1 MNTKS
6 SNTKLYT
13 PDGADAGRGVAREM
27 LGHLRVSVVAT
38 MALAILVS
46 GVYPLVVWGI
56 TRLPGLRSKADGSLV
71 YAADGKT
78 PIAST
83 LIGQNFTD
91 ARYFHPRP
99 SAAGSGYDP
108 TSTGGSNLGP
118 TSAKLLNGTTKP
130 STQPTTAPAAA
141 PAVVVDYDGI
151 KLRTLLYAQD
161 NGIDIAEASQPLR
174 SFQNDKGE
182 YDQARLVM
190 AFNDDKNPLTFRTAA
205 PIPAD
210 AVTASGSGCDPHISV
225 ANAMIQVAR
234 VAKARNLSP
243 DDVRKLV
250 AENTDGRDLG
260 ILGEPGVNVI
270 TLNLGL
276 DTRGGM

>member
-1 MNTKS
+1 
-6 SNTKLYT
+6 
-13 PDGADAGRGVAREM
+13 M
-27 LGHLRVSVVAT
+27 LGHVGVSVVAT
-38 MALAILVS
+38 IVLAVLVC

-56 TRLPGLRSKADGSLV
+56 ARLPGLRQKADGSLV

-78 PIAST
+78 PIASS
-83 LIGQNFTD
+83 LIGQNFSD
-91 ARYFHPRP
+91 SKYFHPRP

-130 STQPTTAPAAA
+130 STQPAMPPAAA

-161 NGIDIAEASQPLR
+161 NGIDIAEASQPLK

-182 YDQARLVM
+182 YDRPRVVM
-190 AFNDDKNPLTFRTAA
+190 AFNDDKSPLTFRTAA
-205 PIPAD
+205 RIPAD

-225 ANAMIQVAR
+225 TNAMIQVAR
-234 VAKARNLSP
+234 VAKARNMNP
-243 DDVRKLV
+243 EDVRRV
-250 AENTDGRDLG
+250 VDASTDGRDLG

-270 TLNLGL
+270 KLNLAL
-276 DTRGGM
+276 DARAGK

>member
-1 MNTKS
+1 MNTQS
-6 SNTKLYT
+6 SNTRSYT
-13 PDGADAGRGVAREM
+13 PDGADADRGIAREM

-56 TRLPGLRSKADGSLV
+56 TRLPGLRNKADGSLV

-78 PIAST
+78 PVASM

-130 STQPTTAPAAA
+130 STQPAA

-161 NGIDIAEASQPLR
+161 NGIDIAEASRPLK
-174 SFQNDKGE
+174 SFQNEKGE

-190 AFNDDKNPLTFRTAA
+190 AFNDDKSPLTFRTAV

-225 ANAMIQVAR
+225 ANAMLQVPR
-234 VAKARNLSP
+234 VAKARGMSP
-243 DDVRKLV
+243 EDVRKLV
-250 AENTDGRDLG
+250 AENTDHRDLG
-260 ILGEPGVNVI
+260 VLGEPAVNVI
-270 TLNLGL
+270 KLNLAL
-276 DTRGGM
+276 IAHGGK

>member
-1 MNTKS
+1 
-6 SNTKLYT
+6 
-13 PDGADAGRGVAREM
+13 M
-27 LGHLRVSVVAT
+27 LGHVGVSVVAT
-38 MALAILVS
+38 IALAVLVC
-46 GVYPLVVWGI
+46 GVYPLLVWGI
-56 TRLPGLRSKADGSLV
+56 TRLPGLKQKADGSLI

-78 PIAST
+78 PVASS

-91 ARYFHPRP
+91 AKYFHPRP
-99 SAAGSGYDP
+99 SAAGNGYDP

-130 STQPTTAPAAA
+130 STQPATAPAAA
-141 PAVVVDYDGI
+141 PAAVVDYDGI

-161 NGIDIAEASQPLR
+161 NGIDIAKASQPLK

-190 AFNDDKNPLTFRTAA
+190 AFNDDKNPLTFKTAA

-234 VAKARNLSP
+234 VAKARGISP
-243 DDVRKLV
+243 EDVRTLV
-250 AENTDGRDLG
+250 AENTDGRDFG
-260 ILGEPGVNVI
+260 VLGEPGVNVI
-270 TLNLGL
+270 TLNLALAARAGK
-276 DTRGGM
+276 